1 MRYEEHT
8 FAWADTSCAG
18 PPGGLTRIR
27 FDVDDG
33 IATVTL
39 DRPDRL
45 NAIDRTMLD
54 ELSTVLRWCDA
65 DDDVGAVVL
74 TGAGRAFCA
83 GSEMTEDGFGG
94 AEPEGPRAEWIAPY
108 QVRKPVLAAVQG
120 AAVGA
125 GLTLAMQC
133 DVRFVADDAV
143 LALPFVR
150 LGVTAEWMG
159 HWNLVRHVGLGRA
172 HELLLTGRRFTGAE
186 AAGWGLAAAALPSD
200 QVLPRAH
207 ALARDIVEHAAP
219 VAVAATKRLL
229 WEAVDADPFEHGR
242 TERQVMEALLD
253 RPDAREG
260 IEAFLRRR
268 RPAWSGRASTDLPP
282 WPSAHGPGVRRTQ
295 AVQYPVT
302 QQEERA

>member
-1 MRYEEHT
+1 MNYEEST
-8 FAWADTSCAG
+8 FAWVDASTTG
-18 PPGGLTRIR
+18 PPDRLTRVR
-27 FDVDDG
+27 YATDD
-33 IATVTL
+33 AVTTVTL

-45 NAIDRTMLD
+45 NAIDRTMLH
-54 ELSTVLRWCDA
+54 ELSAVLRWCDA
-65 DDDVGAVVL
+65 DDEVGAIVL

-94 AEPEGPRAEWIAPY
+94 AGAQSPGAAWIAPY
-108 QVRKPVLAAVQG
+108 QVRKPVIAAIQG

-133 DVRFVADDAV
+133 DVRFVAEDAV

-186 AAGWGLAAAALPSD
+186 AAAWGLAAAALPRD
-200 QVLPRAH
+200 QVLPRAR

-219 VAVAATKRLL
+219 VPVAATKRLL
-229 WEAVDADPFEHGR
+229 WEAADADPFEHGR
-242 TERQVMEALLD
+242 LERQVMEALLD

-260 IEAFLRRR
+260 VEAFLRRR
-268 RPAWSGRASTDLPP
+268 RPAWSGRPSTDLPP
-282 WPSAHGPGVRRTQ
+282 WPSAPGPTR
-295 AVQYPVT
+295 
-302 QQEERA
+302 QEDLA